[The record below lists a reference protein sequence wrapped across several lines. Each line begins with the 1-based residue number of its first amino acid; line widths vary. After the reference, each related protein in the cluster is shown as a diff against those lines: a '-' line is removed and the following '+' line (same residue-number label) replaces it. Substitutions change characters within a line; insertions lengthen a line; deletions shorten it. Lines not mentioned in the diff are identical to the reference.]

1 MLRAVLIAIVSL
13 LFVGA
18 CVGVASVGAPAIG
31 PTISLG
37 LVLAGLLFENFRY
50 RRLTR
55 QAPGADFKPTG
66 ERFIDPESGK
76 LVEVYGDPAT
86 GARRYVAVKDAADTP

>member
-1 MLRAVLIAIVSL
+1 MLRGILIAIVSL

-31 PTISLG
+31 PTIFLG
-37 LVLAGLLFENFRY
+37 LVLAGLLFENHRY
-50 RRLTR
+50 RRLSG
-55 QAPGADFKPTG
+55 QAPGGAFKATG

-86 GARRYVAVKDAADTP
+86 GARRYVVVKDAPDTP